1 MAGLDEDSA
10 SKFIRKLGALGH
22 ASPIEHASFTFAID
36 GISRACLAQ
45 ITRHRIA
52 SYSVQSQ
59 RYVDMT
65 DFHYVIPPEIDCDD
79 TARAEFIYAMNECA
93 RSYLIL
99 KRRLTA
105 EHTQELVE
113 KYHMSEELAVKKAE
127 KIANEDARFALPNA
141 CATNMV
147 MTMNARSLLNFFN
160 LRCCMRAQWEIREL
174 AIQMYRLV
182 YNVAPAVFE
191 MAGPSCVATG
201 KCSEGSMSCG
211 QKDYVVEMFNQ
222 IKQEDGQ

>member
-1 MAGLDEDSA
+1 MTVELISHTQNPQKVIAAAAKLCYSKSNACGIMAGLDEDSA

-65 DFHYVIPPEIDCDD
+65 DFRYVIPPEIDNDE

-93 RSYLIL
+93 RNYLVL
-99 KRRLTA
+99 KRRLMADRTR
-105 EHTQELVE
+105 ELVE

-127 KIANEDARFALPNA
+127 KIANEDARFALPYGYDNECEKPSELLQSALLYA
-141 CATNMV
+141 CAVGN
-147 MTMNARSLLNFFN
+147 S
-160 LRCCMRAQWEIREL
+160 RACHSDVQTG
-174 AIQMYRLV
+174 IQSS
-182 YNVAPAVFE
+182 ASSF
-191 MAGPSCVATG
+191 
-201 KCSEGSMSCG
+201 
-211 QKDYVVEMFNQ
+211 
-222 IKQEDGQ
+222 